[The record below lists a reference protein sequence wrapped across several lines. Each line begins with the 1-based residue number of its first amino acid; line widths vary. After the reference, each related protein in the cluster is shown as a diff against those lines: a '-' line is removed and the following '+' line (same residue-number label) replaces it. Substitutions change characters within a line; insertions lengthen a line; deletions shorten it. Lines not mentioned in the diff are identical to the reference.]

1 VIDLYDIYHLAR
13 GLLIDRQQAILGK
26 PDQDREQDLMKY
38 NLLGAASTI
47 ALGAVIGLGTTG
59 AAFAGPT
66 PNPVVISDPFSI
78 GPTLSGNTT
87 LTFTGGA
94 AAIPAG
100 QVLESVTV
108 TFKVN
113 EFTLNGT
120 YGLISGVSGTASG
133 LIANGGVSIK
143 YPNAFGITIA
153 GDSLSTS
160 PPFSNA
166 ALTGSGKQVYSTASL
181 QNATSASQ
189 TFTGNGAV
197 SAFNSLS
204 NLSILVHAS
213 NSQGGTVSSNI
224 LTGVSGSITGSV
236 TLAYTYGSP
245 TPEPATLA
253 VLGTGILGLG
263 AMRRRRKV

>member
-1 VIDLYDIYHLAR
+1 MK
-13 GLLIDRQQAILGK
+13 RQQAISGQ
-26 PDQDREQDLMKY
+26 PDQDREKDLMKY

-47 ALGAVIGLGTTG
+47 ALGAVLGLSVT
-59 AAFAGPT
+59 APAFAIPT
-66 PNPVVISDPFSI
+66 PNPVIEQDTFSI

-100 QVLESVTV
+100 QVLESVVV
-108 TFKVN
+108 TFDVGK
-113 EFTLNGT
+113 FKLNGT
-120 YGLISGVSGTASG
+120 FALTSGNSGTATN
-133 LIANGGVSIK
+133 LQANGGVSIK
-143 YPNAFGITIA
+143 YPNAFGINIA
-153 GDSLSTS
+153 GDYLSTT
-160 PPFSNA
+160 PPFTSA
-166 ALTGSGKQVYSTASL
+166 SLTGSGKQTYSSASL
-181 QNATSASQ
+181 PAATSMSQ

-197 SAFNSLS
+197 SAFNTLN

-253 VLGTGILGLG
+253 LLGTGILGLG
-263 AMRRRRKV
+263 AMRRRRKA